1 MLPSRVDASP
11 LPRVGSRAMVWLIVL
26 VVIVALIVIAL
37 IALYNRFVR

>member
-26 VVIVALIVIAL
+26 VVIQFVERVVLPS
-37 IALYNRFVR
+37 LY